1 VNQAAGACPGPRTAS
16 LVGGEYVVATVLARA
31 IAKTGRTMENEQC
44 FLFKIRDDRIV
55 HGRVYADTAKAREL
69 VSASPA
75 RREQRLE
82 RAGLLRRQ
90 RRGPRPRVPFQPAAA
105 RERGEFIERQR
116 KSWEEKLD
124 QFARY
129 VEDGDA

>member
-1 VNQAAGACPGPRTAS
+1 
-16 LVGGEYVVATVLARA
+16 
-31 IAKTGRTMENEQC
+31 MEKEQC